1 MLTDNKGL
9 LLVRSIVI
17 GSDGNNNNNNNMG
30 MFFAKM

>member
-1 MLTDNKGL
+1 MLTNNKGM